1 MNISLNPTYLC
12 NLRCDFC
19 YLGEKLGDK
28 TRIDL
33 GVLDSRL
40 DEICRHKEIET
51 LDLYGGEITILP
63 NDYLNDLFLVIKKH
77 YQGPVNIITNLT
89 VMSDVLLREDVDVS
103 VSFDF
108 EARTGFEKTLRNLAL
123 MPRHVSVLMLAS
135 KKFLEIDVGYMISVL
150 NGLQSVQAV
159 EIKPYSTNQ
168 YNQQAVSFK
177 DYESLVQKFITHP
190 IQLRPQFVNELYI
203 QDSLAG
209 TRNAFSDNHI
219 YITPSGKFGVL
230 EFDKNDDEFFLE
242 LDSYEDYLRWVQI
255 EKLRVRSN
263 PICSTCQYFGKCLTE
278 HYRNVVNIENS
289 CNGFRYLLD
298 WYKDAGME
306 TTSENLPRD

>member
-1 MNISLNPTYLC
+1 MNVSLNPTYLC

-40 DEICRHKEIET
+40 AEIKRHQEIDFI
-51 LDLYGGEITILP
+51 DLYGGEVTILP
-63 NDYLNDLFLVIKKH
+63 KDYLDGLFQVIKRH
-77 YQGPVNIITNLT
+77 YSGKVNVITNLT
-89 VMSDVLLREDVDVS
+89 VLSDILQREDVDVS

-108 EARTGFEKTLRNLAL
+108 EARTGFEKTLYNLAL
-123 MPRHVSVLMLAS
+123 MQKPVSVLMLAS
-135 KKFLEIDVGYMISVL
+135 KKLLELDISYMVSVL
-150 NGLQSVQAV
+150 NSLQSVQSV

-168 YNQQAVSFK
+168 YNQQAVSFRDFEDFVK
-177 DYESLVQKFITHP
+177 RFISHP
-190 IQLRPQFVNELYI
+190 VPLRPVFVNELYI
-203 QDSLAG
+203 QESLSG

-242 LDSYEDYLRWVQI
+242 LDSFEDYLRWAQI
-255 EKLRVRSN
+255 EKLRLGSN
-263 PICSTCQYFGKCLTE
+263 PICSACPYYGKCLTE
-278 HYRNVVNIENS
+278 HYRNVISLDNS
-289 CNGFRYLLD
+289 CNGFRFLLD
-298 WYKDAGME
+298 WYRDEGLEA
-306 TTSENLPRD
+306 TPENIPRD